1 MTEADEVQGPPQH
14 FEGPHGASKL
24 AEYLERRQQLVVF
37 RDAGVLSD
45 GELEEQLVK
54 LRWELS

>member
-1 MTEADEVQGPPQH
+1 MTEADEARAPVRPPRS
-14 FEGPHGASKL
+14 PDDAKL
-24 AEYLERRQQLVVF
+24 AEYLERRRELVVF